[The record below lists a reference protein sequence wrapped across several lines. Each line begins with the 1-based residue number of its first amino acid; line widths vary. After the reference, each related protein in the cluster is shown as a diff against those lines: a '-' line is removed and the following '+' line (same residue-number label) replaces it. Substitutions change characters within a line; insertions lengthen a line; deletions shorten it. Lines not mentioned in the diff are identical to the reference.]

1 MSPGGYGVG
10 ISSPLRTNE
19 PELPQ
24 QNQGLRKVCTGG
36 SVDKMAL
43 RKSIVLN
50 RCSVLSMS
58 LTMTITLFLKLSL
71 LWEPLPAFPLL
82 LSLLSSP
89 AKENCNS
96 RRKSLTCS
104 RSLVP
109 TPGVGSH
116 QHWPHWTPLAWLDS
130 GLPGGGRVTSWPPA
144 GPLSHIIIPFFL
156 PSKSYRCQPPPPQAK
171 AKLDISEPGRHQL
184 SWVSGDPAPAA

>member
-1 MSPGGYGVG
+1 MPWGLSCALEDIQWRPWPPLTRRQSHLPPTVTTNNVSQHCQMSPGGYGVG

-36 SVDKMAL
+36 RVDKMAL
-43 RKSIVLN
+43 HKSTALN
-50 RCSVLSMS
+50 HCSVLSMS
-58 LTMTITLFLKLSL
+58 LTMMITLFLNLSL

-82 LSLLSSP
+82 LSLLSSL

-96 RRKSLTCS
+96 QRKSLTCS
-104 RSLVP
+104 WSLVP

-116 QHWPHWTPLAWLDS
+116 QHWPH
-130 GLPGGGRVTSWPPA
+130 
-144 GPLSHIIIPFFL
+144 
-156 PSKSYRCQPPPPQAK
+156 
-171 AKLDISEPGRHQL
+171 
-184 SWVSGDPAPAA
+184 